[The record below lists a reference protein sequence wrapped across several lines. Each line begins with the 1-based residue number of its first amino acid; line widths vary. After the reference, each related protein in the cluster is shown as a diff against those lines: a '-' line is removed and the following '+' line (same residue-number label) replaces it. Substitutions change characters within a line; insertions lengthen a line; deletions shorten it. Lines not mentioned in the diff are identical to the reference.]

1 MNPKAIF
8 LIRTIPL
15 TLGIFITITSFLF
28 GVEFFDRGLDFDD
41 EEFFIFLITFL
52 IGFPLILV
60 GLNVLGEETTET
72 DKGKGAHD

>member
-1 MNPKAIF
+1 MNPKAVF

-28 GVEFFDRGLDFDD
+28 GFEFFDRGLDFDD
-41 EEFFIFLITFL
+41 EEFSIFLILFL

-60 GLNVLGEETTET
+60 GLNVLGEATMDT
-72 DKGKGAHD
+72 KNGKENHD